1 MEITS
6 LSFAIFVTG
15 VVLLFH
21 LVPSRAYKSSI
32 LTVANIIFIMT
43 YIDNLRDVLPLF
55 AFLLLGYITIGS
67 IRRYR
72 SNISAFIGISV
83 VVTTYIYL
91 KKISFLHNI
100 YFPFLHNIYTVQFPY
115 LVVGLSYILFR
126 ILHLIIDIRAGD
138 IIEPVKPL
146 AFFNYTCN
154 FTSFI
159 SGPIQLYHD
168 FKQLPYYGKEGL
180 TADFVFDASRRII
193 SGYSKVLVVS
203 AMANYLFMVSK
214 DRVLAPDL
222 APSVGQRVIE
232 YGFCAIMFTTYLY
245 YNFAGYMDIVI
256 GVGRLLGQN
265 LPENFNKPF
274 SARNFLEFWT
284 RWHITL
290 SQWFKAYL
298 FNPLMKLTMN
308 RFEEPAMVPYLGVT
322 AFFITFFVMGIWHG
336 TTAVF
341 AIYGFVMGAGASINK
356 LWQLMMV
363 DRLGRQ
369 GYRALSEEPLYI
381 YTCRG
386 LTCSFFAIGITCLW
400 VNMDQLRWLWG
411 ALGPAGVV
419 STVLLL
425 AVVSGIAMF
434 LQDLVLVRSRRWFA
448 WATVLSQRGA
458 PGNFCSAA
466 RILLILMV
474 STFFHK
480 TPEFVYRAF

>member
-1 MEITS
+1 
-6 LSFAIFVTG
+6 
-15 VVLLFH
+15 
-21 LVPSRAYKSSI
+21 
-32 LTVANIIFIMT
+32 
-43 YIDNLRDVLPLF
+43 
-55 AFLLLGYITIGS
+55 
-67 IRRYR
+67 
-72 SNISAFIGISV
+72 
-83 VVTTYIYL
+83 
-91 KKISFLHNI
+91 
-100 YFPFLHNIYTVQFPY
+100 
-115 LVVGLSYILFR
+115 
-126 ILHLIIDIRAGD
+126 
-138 IIEPVKPL
+138 
-146 AFFNYTCN
+146 
-154 FTSFI
+154 
-159 SGPIQLYHD
+159 
-168 FKQLPYYGKEGL
+168 
-180 TADFVFDASRRII
+180 
-193 SGYSKVLVVS
+193 
-203 AMANYLFMVSK
+203 
-214 DRVLAPDL
+214 
-222 APSVGQRVIE
+222 
-232 YGFCAIMFTTYLY
+232 
-245 YNFAGYMDIVI
+245 
-256 GVGRLLGQN
+256 
-265 LPENFNKPF
+265 
-274 SARNFLEFWT
+274 
-284 RWHITL
+284 
-290 SQWFKAYL
+290 
-298 FNPLMKLTMN
+298 
-308 RFEEPAMVPYLGVT
+308 MVPYLGVT